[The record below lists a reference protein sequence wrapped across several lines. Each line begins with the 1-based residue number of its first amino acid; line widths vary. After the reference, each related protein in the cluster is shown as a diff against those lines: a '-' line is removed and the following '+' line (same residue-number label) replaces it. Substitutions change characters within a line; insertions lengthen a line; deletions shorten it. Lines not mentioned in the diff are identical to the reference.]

1 VVTWHPYLVIASI
14 LIAVTA
20 SFVALL
26 LAFRLRHAGRGL
38 FRWLRLWAAVL
49 MGIAISGMHY
59 TGMAAAHFSPAVHH
73 PEPGAMSLHTG
84 GVSLAVTAGTV
95 LIFLLALAGAA
106 FDERSRLL
114 AREKQARQDAEVA
127 SRLKDEFLA
136 TLSHELRTPLNVI
149 VGRTQMLRVVAHD
162 PAQVMQSAETIAR
175 NGETLTRLVEDLLDV
190 SRITLGSVQL
200 EWQSVDLGPL
210 VEAAA
215 AGMRPAAE
223 SKGIKLTVDVPPAVP
238 RGTGDPSR
246 LQQVVLNLLTNAVK
260 FTPRGGQI
268 RAVVRDEGAAVT
280 VSVSDT
286 GQGIEPSFLP
296 HVWDM
301 FRQGEATTSRTHG
314 GLGIGLSIVKRL
326 IELHGGHVSAQS
338 GGRDSGAT
346 FTVHVPYQPTPSLR
360 TQSLVE
366 QRQSV

>member
-1 VVTWHPYLVIASI
+1 
-14 LIAVTA
+14 
-20 SFVALL
+20 
-26 LAFRLRHAGRGL
+26 
-38 FRWLRLWAAVL
+38 
-49 MGIAISGMHY
+49 
-59 TGMAAAHFSPAVHH
+59 
-73 PEPGAMSLHTG
+73 
-84 GVSLAVTAGTV
+84 
-95 LIFLLALAGAA
+95 
-106 FDERSRLL
+106 
-114 AREKQARQDAEVA
+114 
-127 SRLKDEFLA
+127 
-136 TLSHELRTPLNVI
+136 
-149 VGRTQMLRVVAHD
+149 
-162 PAQVMQSAETIAR
+162 
-175 NGETLTRLVEDLLDV
+175 
-190 SRITLGSVQL
+190 
-200 EWQSVDLGPL
+200 
-210 VEAAA
+210 
-215 AGMRPAAE
+215 MRPAAE

-346 FTVHVPYQPTPSLR
+346 FTVHVPYQPTPSVR
-360 TQSLVE
+360 AQSLVE